1 MRGETFIDASAS
13 SNSLAIFPVHQRLRD
28 NLHSGKWTAEEWS
41 TIRNVSIEHIK
52 LEVMLVEAKNSIKG
66 GLLSHNF
73 NDAVVDS
80 FLDSH
85 VQNVW
90 ELGYEI
96 RMQIILG
103 VGSAFELSKTRELL
117 FLLVLLVSTT
127 CNNNHNNKRKCQA
140 SRS

>member
-1 MRGETFIDASAS
+1 
-13 SNSLAIFPVHQRLRD
+13 
-28 NLHSGKWTAEEWS
+28 
-41 TIRNVSIEHIK
+41 VSIEHIK

-127 CNNNHNNKRKCQA
+127 CNNNHNNKSKCQA